1 MARHVIIGG
10 GIAGVSALEE
20 IRKLN
25 PTGEITLFE
34 IEEIPCY
41 SRVLLPHYVKG
52 IVPREKVF
60 LRTPDWYGRQGVD
73 WRHGVQVEGID
84 VSNRFVTT
92 SEGREEPFDTL
103 LITTGTEVTTM
114 PEQPRGVSYL
124 SDLGD
129 ADHLRELLS
138 EAKAKGDEATGFI
151 YGGGFIA
158 FEYANIF
165 AHYKI
170 PFSIAMRGAGF
181 WSKVLS
187 PLSQRVL
194 AEHAHMKE
202 VKVYFNEVQPE
213 ILGGLT
219 LEGVRLSDGNTHGA
233 DILGIGIGS
242 LPQHSLAKGAGVG
255 IDRGILANEY
265 LETSVPG
272 VYTAGD
278 VAQAFDLNVRRN
290 VQYGNWMN
298 AQRQGMAAGKTMAG
312 ERTAFRLV
320 SSYATQFLGKHVVFI
335 GDVSREA
342 ADDVRQVIAEKD
354 VAQEI
359 FIRNG
364 MVVGASLVGDTSKRA
379 ALTAS
384 IGQRADDVL

>member
-10 GIAGVSALEE
+10 GIAGVSAAEE
-20 IRKLN
+20 IRKID
-25 PTGEITLFE
+25 PASDITLFE

-60 LRTPDWYGRQGVD
+60 LRAPDWYGRQGID
-73 WRHGVQVEGID
+73 WRHGVHVEGVD
-84 VSNRFVTT
+84 VSNSFVTT

-103 LITTGTEVTTM
+103 LITTGTEVTTL

-124 SDLGD
+124 SELGD
-129 ADHLRELLS
+129 ADHLRELLA
-138 EAKAKGDEATGFI
+138 EVRAKGDDARGFI

-165 AHYKI
+165 AHYKV
-170 PFSIAMRGAGF
+170 PFAIAMRGSGF

-187 PLSQRVL
+187 SASQAVL
-194 AEHAHMKE
+194 AQHAQAKG
-202 VKVYFNEVQPE
+202 VQVYFNEPQPE

-219 LEGVRLSDGNTHGA
+219 LEGVRLSGGVSQSV

-242 LPQHSLAKGAGVG
+242 LPQHSLAKAAGLGV
-255 IDRGILANEY
+255 DRGILANEY
-265 LETSVPG
+265 LETSLPH

-278 VAQAFDLNVRRN
+278 VSQAFDLNVRRN

-298 AQRQGMAAGKTMAG
+298 AQRQGMTVGKTMAG
-312 ERTAFRLV
+312 ERTAFKLV

-342 ADDVRQVIAEKD
+342 ADEVRQVVLEQD

-359 FIRNG
+359 FLRNG
-364 MVVGASLVGDTSKRA
+364 MVVGASLIGDTSQRA